1 MADASPEK
9 HPEAPRSA
17 AGTVA
22 AGILASR
29 IVGFVRE
36 AVVAFFLGVGAH
48 TDVFQAAFRAP
59 NLLQNLLGEGTIS
72 AAFIPVYSRMIQEGR
87 EEEAGRFAGAIFSI
101 LLVLVAVLVL
111 LGILLAR
118 PIVTIL
124 VPGYVGDAAAVAEG
138 TLPINRFEL
147 IITGVRLIFPMT
159 GVLVLSAW
167 ALGVLNSHRRF
178 FTPYF
183 APVLWNIAIIIAFFG
198 GAYFLTG
205 DPVRGGDVL
214 SIDTLN
220 DLLFITFGG
229 ALVGGVLQLGV
240 QLPEVARLM
249 RGFRLSLSLRV
260 EGVRESIRAFG
271 PVVAGR
277 GVYQFSAYLDMFLA
291 SWLGLGAL
299 AALRFAQM
307 LYVLPVSLFGLSVA
321 ASELPELSRLREAQ
335 LAAFLDRVK
344 RSMRQT
350 LFLVIPTTVGY
361 LVFGLL
367 IVGGFLQ
374 RGAFG
379 AADTWLVY
387 LVLGGYSLGLVATT
401 VSRLLQNA
409 FFALSDTKT
418 PAKIA
423 VVRVVV
429 STAVAIPLMFWLN
442 RFSVSGTF
450 GVPAGEDLL
459 YLGAVG
465 LAAGA
470 SVGAWAELWWL
481 LRALRRRLTDFRLP
495 LAAIARMTGLAAAAA
510 LPAAL
515 VWMIVAALPMIL
527 AAIVV
532 VAVFAAAYL
541 MLAKLAGF
549 DELDAWTGR
558 FLRRRSSK

>member
-1 MADASPEK
+1 MADAAPEK
-9 HPEAPRSA
+9 HPERPRSA

-22 AGILASR
+22 AGIFASR

-101 LLVLVAVLVL
+101 LLVVVSILVL

-118 PIVTIL
+118 PIVSIL

-138 TLPINRFEL
+138 TLPIDRFEL
-147 IITGVRLIFPMT
+147 IVAGVRLIFPMT

-183 APVLWNIAIIIAFFG
+183 APVLWNVAIIAAFFG

-205 DPVRGGDVL
+205 DPLRGGDTL
-214 SIDTLN
+214 SVSTLN
-220 DLLFITFGG
+220 DLLFITFAG
-229 ALVGGVLQLGV
+229 ALVGGVLQFGV
-240 QLPEVARLM
+240 QLPAVTRLL

-260 EGVRESIRAFG
+260 KGVRESIRAFG

-277 GVYQFSAYLDMFLA
+277 GVYQISAYLDMFLA

-361 LVFGLL
+361 IVFGVL

-374 RGAFG
+374 RGAFE

-442 RFSVSGTF
+442 QFSVSGTL
-450 GVPAGEDLL
+450 GIPAGDNLL

-481 LRALRRRLTDFRLP
+481 MRSLKQRLRDFTLP
-495 LAAIARMTGLAAAAA
+495 LHAIMRMTGLAAAAS

-515 VWMIVAALPMIL
+515 VWWASAALPLIVTAIL
-527 AAIVV
+527 VIS
-532 VAVFAAAYL
+532 VFAAAYL
-541 MLAKLAGF
+541 GLAAMLSF
-549 DELDAWTGR
+549 EELGAWTGR
-558 FLRRRSSK
+558 FRRR